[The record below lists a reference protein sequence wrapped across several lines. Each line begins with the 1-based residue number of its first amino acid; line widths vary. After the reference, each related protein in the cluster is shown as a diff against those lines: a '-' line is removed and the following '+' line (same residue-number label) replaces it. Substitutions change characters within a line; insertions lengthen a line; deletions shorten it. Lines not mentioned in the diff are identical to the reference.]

1 MRDAPIL
8 VLTATIWAYWIGVGI
23 MAIWVLKKTRK
34 SSGVVPE
41 QRLERLMWLIWVP
54 LVISWIVLPYLATTQ
69 SNPRFAVPEFVSAHP
84 ALSTLRWVAS
94 LLAFLCFLMTIEC
107 WVRMGE
113 NWRMGVLP
121 DQKTD
126 LITSGLY
133 AHVRHP
139 IYALSILL
147 MLCSALIVPTVP
159 MITVAAVHVVLII
172 LKARNE
178 EHFLLKAHGELY
190 EEYSRRTGHFFPRF
204 TSPKS

>member
-1 MRDAPIL
+1 M
-8 VLTATIWAYWIGVGI
+8 LTATIWAYWIGVGI

-178 EHFLLKAHGELY
+178 EHNMRRVLGAHGRELAHGR
-190 EEYSRRTGHFFPRF
+190 S
-204 TSPKS
+204 S